1 MFNEYLSKR
10 FSTTPQETYAKI
22 QEEKQQKEKEKQEA
36 LFNNQESPTRE
47 FKTNGR
53 GFTPGVGY
61 TKNKTTNPRSK
72 EVIEQNRQQQAAITK
87 QAADKWEVAIWRD
100 INIFNST
107 PVFAQ
112 VGITEDMIRSNKV
125 PGNYVDAA
133 LKLLYKGFAGDKQNA
148 AVAPNKEQYNSVI
161 NAAQANPQ
169 GPLSSKINAYIAA
182 ITKAEE
188 KAKNKQHKEYIK
200 NIRSGDND
208 FNSVDIKK
216 SKEENI
222 QALVKKMDDVYSE
235 YMLTPQDTEEF
246 IKLETECDNIFKQI
260 EHLATNNETTKILVA
275 EAILNLRNGNTP
287 PWLNDYD
294 MEEINKLLNTT
305 AAENVRRLRAQ
316 GVDVFEDDATLW
328 KDKSTGKDIN
338 ITQL

>member
-10 FSTTPQETYAKI
+10 FSTTPQETYAKT
-22 QEEKQQKEKEKQEA
+22 QEEKYQKEKEKQEA
-36 LFNNQESPTRE
+36 LINDQESSTRE
-47 FKTNGR
+47 FKINGR
-53 GFTPGVGY
+53 GFTPGVGN
-61 TKNKTTNPRSK
+61 TRNKTTNPRSK
-72 EVIEQNRQQQAAITK
+72 EVMEQKRQQQAAITK
-87 QAADKWEVAIWRD
+87 QAANKWEVTVWRD

-133 LKLLYKGFAGDKQNA
+133 LKLLYRGYAGDGQNKA
-148 AVAPNKEQYNSVI
+148 ITPNKEQYNSI
-161 NAAQANPQ
+161 ISAAQANPQ
-169 GPLSSKINAYIAA
+169 GPLSSKINAHVAA

-200 NIRSGDND
+200 NIRNGGNS
-208 FNSVDIKK
+208 FNSVNVKK

-222 QALVKKMDDVYSE
+222 QTLVRSMDAAYSE
-235 YMLTPQDTEEF
+235 YMNDPENTEKEAV
-246 IKLETECDNIFKQI
+246 CDDLFKKI
-260 EHLATNNETTKILVA
+260 EYLVTNNETTKILIA

-287 PWLNDYD
+287 PWLDDND

-316 GVDVFEDDATLW
+316 DVDVFENDATLW
-328 KDKSTGKDIN
+328 KDKSTGQNIN
-338 ITQL
+338 ISQL